1 MMLKDEEKMMEFN
14 IKFNFDKN
22 IPSANKEEC
31 TLFLYIWES
40 EIKARPNQLKIESIK
55 LLTRLIATTEGLQ
68 TQLFGHQ

>member
-31 TLFLYIWES
+31 TLFLYLRIWDEG
-40 EIKARPNQLKIESIK
+40 KAKPIENRK
-55 LLTRLIATTEGLQ
+55 
-68 TQLFGHQ
+68 H